1 LQCPVT
7 WLFAPADVPRRLAS
21 ALRSRAGVVIADL
34 EDAVAPERKHAARIE
49 AAGFVRERGDAWRV
63 VRVNDPRFA
72 DGRADLEQL
81 RTCDPDAVVVPK
93 ATLESVEIALSLVRR
108 VIPLIETAR
117 GVVEAERIAALD
129 GVLALALGS
138 VDLAAELELEE
149 LPDGGELVYVR
160 SRLTIAAAAAGLP
173 AIDGVF
179 LRLGDPAGLEA
190 EARRARALGFAAK
203 LCIHP
208 AQLEP
213 IERAFTPT
221 AAELAQARRV
231 VEAYEAALRDER
243 GVSVASGQ
251 MVDLATLRRAQR
263 LIERAQIRAT
273 FT

>member
-1 LQCPVT
+1 VT